1 MKRLVIV
8 ILFGLSLT
16 ACHDSNFNN
25 EQDAKIQELE
35 YKIKQLSDIKAKE
48 SQQFI
53 EDSIANELI
62 ESENKIKQLS
72 DIKAKESQQFIKDSI
87 ANELIESENKIFN
100 DLKLKHKYVR
110 AKFISTSDGDFFYYS
125 FIDENG
131 KYYTFNL
138 LKDKSYDLLIVL
150 DSSSV
155 TSINPKYKNKTFDIF
170 YDIEAHELFMDD
182 ARDEI
187 NGIGIVVKIVL
198 VD

>member
-1 MKRLVIV
+1 MCMLRIKQNKMKRLVIV

-16 ACHDSNFNN
+16 ACHDSNFNS

-35 YKIKQLSDIKAKE
+35 Y
-48 SQQFI
+48 
-53 EDSIANELI
+53 
-62 ESENKIKQLS
+62 KIKQLS